1 MLRMEAWRPTVTRV
15 PLSAINKRVPDPF
28 ERLFLQ
34 EYPKVL
40 AIAYRVLADRPAA
53 EDVAQEV
60 FLKFHRSHSPDS
72 ERASGWLH
80 AAAVHSALN
89 VIRGERRRA
98 QRETAHALDPAQP
111 TIANPERLVEEAEQR
126 REGPPAPHPVPPPAA
141 AALLLPHNALWHA
154 QGPTPRGGAISGKLG
169 TLAAPADAGAA
180 GDRRAAG
187 GRAPHG
193 PGRVGGCAD
202 PRSDLRA
209 APDRGGAGLTL

>member
-1 MLRMEAWRPTVTRV
+1 MLQMQAWRPTVTHA
-15 PLSAINKRVPDPF
+15 PLGAINHRVPDPF

-34 EYPKVL
+34 EYPKVV
-40 AIAYRVLADRPAA
+40 AIAYRVLADRTAA

-126 REGPPAPHPVPPPAA
+126 REVRRALNRLPQRTAA
-141 AALLLPHNALWHA
+141 VLMLRHSGLSYAEVATALGIKVGNV
-154 QGPTPRGGAISGKLG
+154 G
-169 TLAAPADAGAA
+169 TLL
-180 GDRRAAG
+180 RRAEEALRKEVD
-187 GRAPHG
+187 RATPE
-193 PGRVGGCAD
+193 
-202 PRSDLRA
+202 
-209 APDRGGAGLTL
+209 

>member
-1 MLRMEAWRPTVTRV
+1 MLHAQAWQPVVTRT
-15 PLSAINKRVPDPF
+15 PLEAIRQRVPDPF

-34 EYPKVL
+34 EYPKVV

-98 QRETAHALDPAQP
+98 QRETAHALDPAQTP
-111 TIANPERLVEEAEQR
+111 VANPERLVEEAEQR
-126 REGPPAPHPVPPPAA
+126 REVRRALSRLPQRT
-141 AALLLPHNALWHA
+141 AALLMLRHSGLSYAEVATAL
-154 QGPTPRGGAISGKLG
+154 GIRVGNVG
-169 TLAAPADAGAA
+169 TLL
-180 GDRRAAG
+180 RRAEEAVRKEVN
-187 GRAPHG
+187 RATPE
-193 PGRVGGCAD
+193 
-202 PRSDLRA
+202 
-209 APDRGGAGLTL
+209 